1 MARKKEGGQPPK
13 GTAPHHEI
21 IQRPMEEVMHISMIP
36 YAEHVILERALPRVE
51 DGLKPVQ
58 RRILFTLS
66 ELGVTPDKPHKKCAR
81 IVGDCL
87 GKYHPHGDSSVY
99 DAMVRMAQ
107 PYSMRALLVDG
118 HGNFGSIDG
127 DSAAAMRYT
136 EARMA
141 PLALEMLRDIDKDTV
156 PFSFNFDDTLKEPD
170 MLPARYPNLLVN
182 GASGIAV
189 GLATNIPPHNLKEAV
204 DAAILVMDKPEATL
218 DEIMSVLP
226 APDFPTGGRL
236 IRNDEIRAAYET
248 GRGKLT
254 LRAKVHI
261 EDGAA
266 GRKLIVITEVPYQI
280 PKAAMLEKILKLS
293 EERKVQL
300 GGIYDIRDESD
311 RTGLR
316 AVIELKRDVDPMA
329 ILSVLYKYSDLQITF
344 GVNMVA
350 IAEGRPVQMGVKAM
364 LTYYIEH
371 QKRVVT
377 RRTKYELEQAQARE
391 HILAGLMVAVNH
403 LDEVIAL
410 IRKSKSPK
418 EAKEQLIA
426 RFGLT
431 DIQAQAILDMRL
443 QRLTGLEIETLRREY
458 AAILKT
464 IARLEG
470 ILKSEKKLDDVIRQE
485 MTEIR
490 DRYGDERRTELI
502 EDDSATLPVVENK
515 PAAEDT
521 AILRLRDGQLRRMS
535 PRMVDKYL
543 AQPGAKDD
551 VVETIQTAT
560 DETLYFF
567 TNKGNCFMLDVSKI
581 PETMKLRDRGS
592 LLTGLIA
599 GLADHEHAVA
609 MVCVKTEEMA
619 KKGDFLFI
627 TKNGQVKRTTAAE
640 YGIRRARFA
649 AINLKGEDEL
659 VGMVQVDPDD
669 KDDIILITR
678 LGTALRFRLD
688 TVSCTGRATAGVRGM
703 DVGKDDEVRWFEIPK
718 AGDMLLVLSDRGFG
732 KRMLSDDVERQGRA
746 GKGQKLLPM
755 NKTGETGTQLAAC
768 LNVTGAKSARVEQ
781 RHGHVTVLNMD
792 EIAVERRTS
801 KGQLLINVLL
811 DDVVEYAALTAET
824 NNDN

>member
-1 MARKKEGGQPPK
+1 
-13 GTAPHHEI
+13 
-21 IQRPMEEVMHISMIP
+21 
-36 YAEHVILERALPRVE
+36 
-51 DGLKPVQ
+51 
-58 RRILFTLS
+58 
-66 ELGVTPDKPHKKCAR
+66 
-81 IVGDCL
+81 
-87 GKYHPHGDSSVY
+87 
-99 DAMVRMAQ
+99 
-107 PYSMRALLVDG
+107 
-118 HGNFGSIDG
+118 
-127 DSAAAMRYT
+127 
-136 EARMA
+136 
-141 PLALEMLRDIDKDTV
+141 
-156 PFSFNFDDTLKEPD
+156 
-170 MLPARYPNLLVN
+170 
-182 GASGIAV
+182 
-189 GLATNIPPHNLKEAV
+189 
-204 DAAILVMDKPEATL
+204 MDKPEATL
-218 DEIMSVLP
+218 EEIMNVLP

-443 QRLTGLEIETLRREY
+443 QRLTGLEIEALRKEY

-490 DRYGDERRTELI
+490 DQYGDERRTELI

-543 AQPGAKDD
+543 RAARRKDD

-567 TNKGNCFMLDVSKI
+567 TNK
-581 PETMKLRDRGS
+581 ETASCWTFPK
-592 LLTGLIA
+592 
-599 GLADHEHAVA
+599 
-609 MVCVKTEEMA
+609 
-619 KKGDFLFI
+619 F
-627 TKNGQVKRTTAAE
+627 
-640 YGIRRARFA
+640 RRR
-649 AINLKGEDEL
+649 
-659 VGMVQVDPDD
+659 
-669 KDDIILITR
+669 
-678 LGTALRFRLD
+678 
-688 TVSCTGRATAGVRGM
+688 
-703 DVGKDDEVRWFEIPK
+703 
-718 AGDMLLVLSDRGFG
+718 
-732 KRMLSDDVERQGRA
+732 
-746 GKGQKLLPM
+746 
-755 NKTGETGTQLAAC
+755 
-768 LNVTGAKSARVEQ
+768 
-781 RHGHVTVLNMD
+781 
-792 EIAVERRTS
+792 
-801 KGQLLINVLL
+801 
-811 DDVVEYAALTAET
+811 
-824 NNDN
+824 